1 MNDYNIFIIE
11 QNEINNKLNKKY
23 NDIIHDLNILKTL
36 FKDLDIQLSNNSIKN
51 IIKDHEELNI
61 KINNSI
67 RNIMY
72 EIKESNI
79 DTSNIFHKKLIK
91 NIKDQEIINSDLK
104 KNLEEQERNIKY
116 NSCNITIVFIIN
128 ISLLCLFLFKDF
140 KYH

>member
-36 FKDLDIQLSNNSIKN
+36 FKDQDIQLSNNSIKN
-51 IIKDHEELNI
+51 IIKDNEELHI

-79 DTSNIFHKKLIK
+79 DTSNIFHKNLIK

-104 KNLEEQERNIKY
+104 KNLEEQDRKIKELYNNIY
-116 NSCNITIVFIIN
+116 YLFIGIF
-128 ISLLCLFLFKDF
+128 ISILL
-140 KYH
+140 